1 MLHSNFLYKACR
13 NYSGGLSEPDLL
25 GKSVLCYGKPRS
37 GKTATVGVPFLDHAV
52 RSGESV
58 VLCVSDPA
66 AYAPILD
73 RAAADGYQI
82 ITPSACP
89 VFAAPLSDAAS
100 LRRWQDFSDPL
111 LAQLEDAP
119 TVLTF
124 PAADPDTVSNLDCLL
139 LDLCAGDDPD
149 HRVFLR
155 RTVNVLI
162 DAPFYNFADFA
173 LLMQSPG
180 VRVCLIADSDIADAA
195 IRVMHSDRI
204 RSTPAGAALWRF
216 LQDAQCES
224 WAMDGLGVLMRC
236 TQVVICTG
244 ISGISPQT
252 HRDFVQAFVHSR
264 KLSGRYLV
272 AEELPTVL
280 PPDLPIVTDPALA
293 SDFAGLPMDQR
304 MDAQLRIIEQTIT
317 PGRWVAMQDGAV
329 KTLYFHGLYVPVT
342 FYKPDSAYAW
352 LYAHL
357 SANHLTNAVYAVENR
372 SCAAVSAPM
381 GDGVSTEIRIEL
393 VPSSALDTLRTA
405 VLGEALELLEMDDA
419 LSTQPEDA
427 SDGSSQ
433 LARLEDLLSDD
444 PLPEEPVNTCPE
456 EYRYIPYVPP
466 MDSAQPAPKSLPDAH
481 VVFLGGHPNM
491 VKKIRQIFPGWKYV
505 FDDSTRH
512 RTFDPDDIIF
522 FWTAHASHKMMR
534 YVFSRL
540 PDTGNVRYVTAT
552 NIDLLIRQMEDLY
565 NQRI

>member
-25 GKSVLCYGKPRS
+25 GKSILCYGKPRS

-58 VLCVSDPA
+58 VLCVSDST

-82 ITPSACP
+82 ITPSDSP
-89 VFAAPLSDAAS
+89 IFAAPLSDAAS
-100 LRRWQDFSDPL
+100 LRRWEDFSDPL

-149 HRVFLR
+149 RRVFLQ

-162 DAPFYNFADFA
+162 DAPFFNFADFA
-173 LLMQSPG
+173 MLMQSPG
-180 VRVCLIADSDIADAA
+180 VRVCLIADSGIADPA
-195 IRVMHSDRI
+195 IRSMHAGRI

-224 WAMDGLGVLMRC
+224 
-236 TQVVICTG
+236 
-244 ISGISPQT
+244 QT
-252 HRDFVQAFVHSR
+252 HRDFIQTFVHSR

-272 AEELPTVL
+272 VEELPTVL
-280 PPDLPIVTDPALA
+280 PLDLPVTTDPALA
-293 SDFAGLPMDQR
+293 ADLTELPMDQR

-329 KTLYFHGLYVPVT
+329 KTLYFHGLYIPVT

-357 SANHLTNAVYAVENR
+357 SANHLTDAVYTVENR
-372 SCAAVSAPM
+372 SCAAVSAPI

-393 VPSSALDTLRTA
+393 VPNSALDALRTTA
-405 VLGEALELLEMDDA
+405 LGEALELLEMDDA

-427 SDGSSQ
+427 PDGSSQ
-433 LARLEDLLSDD
+433 LSRLEDLLGVEA
-444 PLPEEPVNTCPE
+444 LPEDPVNTCPE
-456 EYRYIPYVPP
+456 EYRYVPYVPP
-466 MDSAQPAPKSLPDAH
+466 VDSVQPTLKPLPDSH

-491 VKKIRQIFPGWKYV
+491 VKKIRQIFPDWKYV

-512 RTFDPDDIIF
+512 RTFAPDDIIF

-534 YVFSRL
+534 FAFSRL
-540 PDTGNVRYVTAT
+540 PDTGNVHYVTAT